1 MLLRYT
7 HNARN
12 YVATLKHATR
22 IPTTTI
28 EFQRRK
34 GAKVFKPYS
43 NLMQL
48 EFEVLNQSTGERS
61 EFEMLVETLQVRV
74 SRAVDPAQP
83 AGRMQQPE
91 DRFESLDSAGIG
103 DIEVQFLNF
112 QLQLALTIRTPE
124 GTRRTRRVS
133 RR

>member
-1 MLLRYT
+1 
-7 HNARN
+7 
-12 YVATLKHATR
+12 
-22 IPTTTI
+22 
-28 EFQRRK
+28 
-34 GAKVFKPYS
+34 
-43 NLMQL
+43 MQL

-61 EFEMLVETLQVRV
+61 EFERLVETLQVRV